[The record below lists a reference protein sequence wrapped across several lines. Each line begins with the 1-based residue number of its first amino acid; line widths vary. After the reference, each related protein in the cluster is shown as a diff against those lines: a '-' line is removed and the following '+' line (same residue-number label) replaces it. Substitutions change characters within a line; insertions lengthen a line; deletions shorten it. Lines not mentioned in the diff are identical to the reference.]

1 MASAPRITCDGVWTG
16 ASWTTGVSNIVDA
29 DAEADR
35 SGNIKGVK
43 DWITA
48 SDTAF
53 AIPWTMVELVSM
65 DGTVRMGGDDVV
77 AVVVADDD
85 VVAVVVGLDAEVET
99 TVAERTRL
107 TGGIRGAELR
117 AVLLGRE
124 GRGIVLVKRQEG
136 DDYLLLPVMSSPSKT
151 TRNR

>member
-1 MASAPRITCDGVWTG
+1 
-16 ASWTTGVSNIVDA
+16 
-29 DAEADR
+29 
-35 SGNIKGVK
+35 
-43 DWITA
+43 
-48 SDTAF
+48 
-53 AIPWTMVELVSM
+53 MVELVSM

-107 TGGIRGAELR
+107 TGVRGAELR